1 MSGVLLDFCIEAAG
15 VATAHGPIC
24 ADPTVPTQ
32 GRSPGKGAVSSDPHS
47 GCLWPPP
54 APPLRMDPAGADG
67 DPAAGN
73 LAADGTAGDPGGN
86 PVGSEYHSVG
96 QDPFPFL
103 QALQKLWSTRELQ
116 QLREEAWRGF
126 DALDD
131 PRTGLLAMLESSRG
145 WQQKGPSLESWLT
158 CQLQHWLQA
167 QPLPGPA
174 QCSLKLKQLQARAL
188 RVLAESPPVLVE
200 PLVSIFQLQ
209 DADQSPLLT
218 HVHQLHRE
226 GKFKEA
232 ALLGMKLKLQPGLDV
247 EKMSIPLLL
256 QDKVNLVECYVA
268 GFPDLQRRL
277 LALLDSWC
285 QPDFDIRVVAR
296 QHPQVMSPRLE
307 RLSPRALSQQVLSL
321 LERHGL
327 DPALC
332 PNVVTQRRLATLRYL
347 CYKRLVE
354 GSMSQENWT
363 DHVQCLVGQD
373 EWLQEELL
381 RLLASPD
388 NKAAAAQCALDLSLP
403 EERLSAPV
411 ATELRRLKLQERR
424 AEAPLEDRRDGYYQ
438 PPISREDIHFLASW
452 EDLAGHEAELLQPG
466 QVVGVDLEWR
476 PSFGT
481 GGRPQASI
489 MQVAV
494 GGRVFLLDLP
504 LLSQPTG
511 GQASQAFCRLVSQ
524 LLSDPSITKLG
535 YGMAGDLRS
544 LGASCPTLAHVEKQ
558 LRGGLDLLQVH
569 RQMRIADMPALGRG
583 EARGLRGLS
592 LLVQQVLG
600 RPLDKAQQL
609 SNWDRRPLSEEQLV
623 YAAADAYC
631 LLEVYQTL
639 CREPASFSLSEDLA
653 KSLRPGHSE
662 RSGPQELPRLQVAP
676 ALAWQE
682 PAAKEDMAP
691 GVPARAFRV
700 VCDNMLQ
707 GLARSLRCLGVDVL
721 ALGTDDDHRRA
732 AEVARQ
738 EGRIILTSGLPY
750 HKLRAQVGAGRCLS
764 VDCSLKARQ
773 QAKAVLKH
781 FNVCVTHADIFSRC
795 QACNCDRYLKVSK
808 DMMRQLVRLGSPQED
823 AHSTGDKAD
832 PSEDLQDAGDAPD
845 EAPRGGYTSHLSCRW
860 LEAADLQSHAPATL
874 ANGTRLQLARVPEG
888 VLWRPD
894 LRHFYCCS
902 GCGKVFWEGS
912 HLGRVTSHF
921 SEVLNSAAGS
931 QRQPKPPGPASGPPA
946 QRPNP
951 TGLVPWG
958 GPRQDTLTY
967 TDPVPTPECSRLP
980 AGPPAQSTARG
991 DTVCP

>member
-174 QCSLKLKQLQARAL
+174 Q
-188 RVLAESPPVLVE
+188 
-200 PLVSIFQLQ
+200 
-209 DADQSPLLT
+209 
-218 HVHQLHRE
+218 
-226 GKFKEA
+226 A

-256 QDKVNLVECYVA
+256 QDKVNLVERYVA

-452 EDLAGHEAELLQPG
+452 EDLARHEAELLQPG

>member
-1 MSGVLLDFCIEAAG
+1 MSGVLLDFSELPERLGVTSDQCPVLLCTCGNPCIEAAG

-174 QCSLKLKQLQARAL
+174 Q
-188 RVLAESPPVLVE
+188 
-200 PLVSIFQLQ
+200 
-209 DADQSPLLT
+209 
-218 HVHQLHRE
+218 
-226 GKFKEA
+226 A

>member
-15 VATAHGPIC
+15 VATAHVPIC

-126 DALDD
+126 DALDN

-174 QCSLKLKQLQARAL
+174 Q
-188 RVLAESPPVLVE
+188 
-200 PLVSIFQLQ
+200 
-209 DADQSPLLT
+209 
-218 HVHQLHRE
+218 
-226 GKFKEA
+226 A

-247 EKMSIPLLL
+247 EK
-256 QDKVNLVECYVA
+256 DKVNLVERYVA

-452 EDLAGHEAELLQPG
+452 EDLARHEAELLQPG

-481 GGRPQASI
+481 GGRPQVSI

>member
-1 MSGVLLDFCIEAAG
+1 
-15 VATAHGPIC
+15 
-24 ADPTVPTQ
+24 
-32 GRSPGKGAVSSDPHS
+32 
-47 GCLWPPP
+47 
-54 APPLRMDPAGADG
+54 MDPAGADG

-86 PVGSEYHSVG
+86 PVGS

-126 DALDD
+126 DALDN

-174 QCSLKLKQLQARAL
+174 QCSLKLKQLQAHAL

-256 QDKVNLVECYVA
+256 QDKVNLVERYVA

-452 EDLAGHEAELLQPG
+452 EDLARHEAELLQPG

-569 RQMRIADMPALGRG
+569 R
-583 EARGLRGLS
+583 
-592 LLVQQVLG
+592 QQVLG

-823 AHSTGDKAD
+823 AHSTGD
-832 PSEDLQDAGDAPD
+832 S
-845 EAPRGGYTSHLSCRW
+845 PRRGPQRGLHLSPVLPLAGGGRPAKPRACHPGQRHPAATGEGPGGRAVAAR
-860 LEAADLQSHAPATL
+860 LEALL
-874 ANGTRLQLARVPEG
+874 LLLG
-888 VLWRPD
+888 
-894 LRHFYCCS
+894 LRQ
-902 GCGKVFWEGS
+902 GL
-912 HLGRVTSHF
+912 LGG
-921 SEVLNSAAGS
+921 L
-931 QRQPKPPGPASGPPA
+931 PPGPRHLALQRSPEQCRRLPEA
-946 QRPNP
+946 AQAPWPSQRPP
-951 TGLVPWG
+951 
-958 GPRQDTLTY
+958 
-967 TDPVPTPECSRLP
+967 
-980 AGPPAQSTARG
+980 STAPQPHWPGPLGWAEAGHPDLHGPSAHPRVLQIASRTPRTEHSSG
-991 DTVCP
+991 GHGLPIVRMLTP

>member
-1 MSGVLLDFCIEAAG
+1 MSGVLLDFSELPERLGVTSDQCPVLLCTCGNPCIEAAG
-15 VATAHGPIC
+15 VATAHVPIC

-174 QCSLKLKQLQARAL
+174 Q
-188 RVLAESPPVLVE
+188 
-200 PLVSIFQLQ
+200 
-209 DADQSPLLT
+209 
-218 HVHQLHRE
+218 
-226 GKFKEA
+226 A

-256 QDKVNLVECYVA
+256 QDKVNLVERYVA

-452 EDLAGHEAELLQPG
+452 EDLARHEAELLQPG